1 MIRGLIACLAVLG
14 LAACQPSSSVNRD
27 DPYKSLYP
35 WNPERS
41 GVVTLESGVQYV
53 VISKG
58 KGTEPSPTPTDEVEV
73 HYDGRLA
80 ADGTKFDSSYDRGE
94 TATFRLNQVIPGWTE
109 GLQKMKPGDQFMFF
123 IPAALGYGERG
134 AGGAIPPNADL
145 MFRVE
150 LLKVIPAKVSDA
162 EAWKKF
168 APWPSSS
175 SEIIR
180 TASGL
185 EYAPIREGDSN
196 GLVATDKDYARVQ
209 FEGRLDDGTVV
220 ASTFENQQAEIFP
233 IAQLVPGWAEALK
246 LMRPGD
252 RWMVRFPAH
261 LMYAGEGDGLIPPN
275 SSVTFEVELEEVIQ
289 VGGPT
294 EGEPADTSADPR

>member
-1 MIRGLIACLAVLG
+1 MVRALIAGLAVLG
-14 LAACQPSSSVNRD
+14 LAACQPSSSINRE
-27 DPYKSLYP
+27 DPYSSLYP
-35 WNPERS
+35 WNPERQ

-53 VISKG
+53 VISDG
-58 KGTEPSPTPTDEVEV
+58 KSKDASPTPMDEVEV

-80 ADGTKFDSSYDRGE
+80 ADGTKFDSSYERGE

-123 IPAALGYGERG
+123 IPAAQGYGERG

-150 LLKVIPAKVSDA
+150 LLKVIPAKLSDA
-162 EAWKKF
+162 EAWKKYF
-168 APWPSSS
+168 PWPTSSG
-175 SEIIR
+175 EVIR

-185 EYAPIREGDSN
+185 EYASIREGAAE
-196 GLVATDKDYARVQ
+196 GEMATDQDYARVH

-220 ASTFENQQAEIFP
+220 ASTFEAQQPEIFP

-275 SSVTFEVELEEVIQ
+275 SAVTFEVELEEIIRVQ
-289 VGGPT
+289 S
-294 EGEPADTSADPR
+294 EPPAPSADQK